1 MPSFDIVSRID
12 YAELENTLNN
22 TRKEIMTRYDFQNLK
37 TEITLDKKEKT
48 LNILAADSMKMEAVK
63 DMILRN
69 AAKRKVDLRVFDF
82 QEPEPT
88 TGMAL
93 KRVVKLKEGIE
104 KDTAKKIVALIKE
117 AKIKVQPSIQGEEVR
132 VTGKQRDDLQG
143 AMALVR
149 GADVGVAVQFVNF
162 KD

>member
-37 TEITLDKKEKT
+37 TELTLDKKEKK
-48 LNILAADSMKMEAVK
+48 LQIHAADNMKMEAVK
-63 DMILRN
+63 EMLMRN
-69 AAKRKVDLRVFDF
+69 AAKRKLDLRIFDF

-93 KRVVKLKEGIE
+93 KRVVKLKEGID
-104 KDTAKKIVALIKE
+104 KDTAKKIVAAIKE
-117 AKIKVQPSIQGEEVR
+117 SKVKVQPSIQGEEVR
-132 VTGKQRDDLQG
+132 VTGKQRDDLQS
-143 AMALVR
+143 AMAIVR
-149 GADVGVAVQFVNF
+149 QGDFGVACQFVNF